1 MYLHIGNEKLISRKS
16 IIGIFDMDTA
26 TVSPLTKDFL
36 KEKESEGKTVISSD
50 NLPKSFILTDG
61 GDIFSSGISTSSLS
75 GRIKSGRLE
84 K

>member
-50 NLPKSFILTDG
+50 NLPKSFILMYSIIRKG
-61 GDIFSSGISTSSLS
+61 QVINV
-75 GRIKSGRLE
+75 K
-84 K
+84 